1 MARRPTRSAPPG
13 TLTWS
18 PDGTRVATTWCDVN
32 GCRVTATDVESGEAK
47 TLFATD
53 APIGGLAWLPDDGLA
68 LVIGSGTP
76 ELSGDL
82 YVVDLPDGSVRSL
95 TSGLDVAPD
104 LTVSPDGEWIAFSA
118 VVDGRSDI
126 YVASRDGG
134 WAPITTSG
142 DATASTWGPTT

>member
-1 MARRPTRSAPPG
+1 M
-13 TLTWS
+13 
-18 PDGTRVATTWCDVN
+18 
-32 GCRVTATDVESGEAK
+32 ESGEAE

-53 APIGGLAWLPDDGLA
+53 APIRGLAWLPDDGLA

-95 TSGLDVAPD
+95 TSGLGVAPD

-134 WAPITTSG
+134 WAPVTTSG
-142 DATASTWGPTT
+142 DATAPSWGPTT